1 MGEPRAGHTARPP
14 AEFNRREGAK
24 PREVKHLSSE
34 RNRKRRYSPSSGERK
49 GKSPNLRHASL
60 QALWRGG
67 CGASLDL
74 LAAKVAQSKNGYVV
88 ERSGKSDDTG

>member
-1 MGEPRAGHTARPP
+1 MGQPLAGHTARPP

-24 PREVKHLSSE
+24 PGEVKHLSSL
-34 RNRKRRYSPSSGERK
+34 RKRKRRYSPSSGERK

-67 CGASLDL
+67 CGALSDL
-74 LAAKVAQSKNGYVV
+74 LAEKVVQLQSDCVV
-88 ERSGKSDDTG
+88 EGSGKSGDTG

>member
-1 MGEPRAGHTARPP
+1 MGQPLAGYTARSLT
-14 AEFNRREGAK
+14 EFNRWEEAIPG
-24 PREVKHLSSE
+24 EVKHLSTQ

-67 CGASLDL
+67 CGALLDL
-74 LAAKVAQSKNGYVV
+74 LAAEVVQLQSSYLIEG
-88 ERSGKSDDTG
+88 SGKSDDTG